1 MVDFGL
7 LLKKYIVPA
16 LFLILGIALL
26 YVGFSFQ
33 QSLIFQ
39 VAAFSIL
46 ITAIISFLNV
56 SGKLSLFKTRII
68 SFGLLISSL
77 ILLFFSFN
85 SVSDSM
91 EYQKKY
97 SMCKELSR
105 QNLTDVITA
114 QKAYFKQYKK
124 YAGDWETIIH
134 FIATDSIDEIV
145 REGNLPARSITP
157 EERNFIYRD
166 NRAIDNNMNEFEAYK
181 LSKSKICPADLK
193 DFKIDTIK
201 VSFIESHFTKNRS
214 YIKERLDNK
223 FGEFNPK
230 ALRYIPYTN
239 KMEWTIK
246 TKKIIVEKDSIST
259 LRVEGFIPFSE
270 FEGDKSK
277 ELFYFGNLEI
287 NDLSGS
293 WEEED
298 K

>member
-1 MVDFGL
+1 MIDFGL

-134 FIATDSIDEIV
+134 FIETDSIDEIV

-157 EERNFIYRD
+157 AERNFIYGD
-166 NRAIDNNMNEFEAYK
+166 NRPIDNNMNEFEAYK

-201 VSFIESHFTKNRS
+201 VSFIESHFTKNRN

-246 TKKIIVEKDSIST
+246 TKKISVGTDSIYT
-259 LRVEGFIPFSE
+259 LRVEGFIPFSK

-293 WEEED
+293 WEED

>member
-1 MVDFGL
+1 MLNIGL
-7 LLKKYIVPA
+7 LLKKYFVPT
-16 LFLILGIALL
+16 LFLILGLALL

-39 VAAFSIL
+39 FAAFSIL
-46 ITAIISFLNV
+46 ITAMISFLNV

-68 SFGLLISSL
+68 GFGLLISAL
-77 ILLFFSFN
+77 ILLCLSYFE
-85 SVSDSM
+85 VSGTM
-91 EYQKKY
+91 IYQKKY
-97 SMCKELSR
+97 KMCKELSR
-105 QNLTDVITA
+105 QNLTDLITA

-124 YAGDWETIIH
+124 YAGDWDTIIR
-134 FIATDSIDEIV
+134 FIETANIDEIV

-157 EERNFIYRD
+157 AERNFIYSD
-166 NRAIDNNMNEFEAYK
+166 NRPIDNNMNEFEAYK

-193 DFKIDTIK
+193 DFKIDTFK
-201 VSFIESHFTKNRS
+201 VSFIETHFTKNRS
-214 YIKERLDNK
+214 YMKERLDNK

-230 ALRYIPYTN
+230 ALRYIPYTD

-246 TKKIIVEKDSIST
+246 TKKIFVEKDSIST
-259 LRVEGFIPFSE
+259 LRVEGFIPFN
-270 FEGDKSK
+270 K

>member
-1 MVDFGL
+1 MLNIGL

-16 LFLILGIALL
+16 LFLSLGIALVI
-26 YVGFSFQ
+26 VGFKFQ

-39 VAAFSIL
+39 VAAISIL

-68 SFGLLISSL
+68 GFGLLISAL
-77 ILLFFSFN
+77 ILLYLSYFEVFGTMS
-85 SVSDSM
+85 
-91 EYQKKY
+91 YQKNYK
-97 SMCKELSR
+97 MCKELSR

-124 YAGDWETIIH
+124 YAGDWDTIIR
-134 FIATDSIDEIV
+134 FIETANIDEIV

-157 EERNFIYRD
+157 AERNFIYGD
-166 NRAIDNNMNEFEAYK
+166 NRPIDNNMNEFEAYK

-193 DFKIDTIK
+193 DFKIDTFK
-201 VSFIESHFTKNRS
+201 VSFIKSHFTENRS
-214 YIKERLDNK
+214 YMKKRLDNK

-230 ALRYIPYTN
+230 ALRYIPYTD

-246 TKKIIVEKDSIST
+246 TKQIFVEKDSIST
-259 LRVEGFIPFSE
+259 LRVEGFIPFN
-270 FEGDKSK
+270 K

-293 WEEED
+293 WEED

>member
-1 MVDFGL
+1 
-7 LLKKYIVPA
+7 
-16 LFLILGIALL
+16 
-26 YVGFSFQ
+26 
-33 QSLIFQ
+33 
-39 VAAFSIL
+39 
-46 ITAIISFLNV
+46 
-56 SGKLSLFKTRII
+56 
-68 SFGLLISSL
+68 
-77 ILLFFSFN
+77 
-85 SVSDSM
+85 M

-134 FIATDSIDEIV
+134 FIETDSIDEIV

-201 VSFIESHFTKNRS
+201 VSFIESHFTKNRN

-246 TKKIIVEKDSIST
+246 TKKISVGTDSIST
-259 LRVEGFIPFSE
+259 LRVEGFIPFSK